1 MQSEIQGHMPIG
13 MLASLVVT
21 VAYRPEYDTDKVYA
35 DDIPNPITVVVP
47 EMYIDKFVEEARFN
61 LGLEEYE
68 DFASEELDTL
78 DKFIET
84 YKGYCPFIVNA
95 MFVDFMGKVLVIEDL
110 EATCN
115 FPSAAS
121 FR

>member
-21 VAYRPEYDTDKVYA
+21 VAYRPEYSTDKVYA
-35 DDIPNPITVVVP
+35 DDIPMPVTIVVP
-47 EMYIDKFVEEARFN
+47 EMYVDKFVEEARFN
-61 LGLEEYE
+61 LGLEEYV
-68 DFASEELDTL
+68 DFAAEELDTL

-84 YKGYCPFIVNA
+84 YKGYCPYIVNS

-115 FPSAAS
+115 FPSS
-121 FR
+121 SSMR